1 MRSRTMR
8 EGSVGLLILLG
19 VGLFAAF
26 GLWIQGLQPGKR
38 SFKIFIEFKNAAG
51 LQAGAVV
58 RFRGVTVGKITN
70 IKPKPNLVEVE
81 AELSPAT
88 LIIPKTVVA
97 QVNQSGL
104 ISQTVLELVPTR
116 PLTVPVNTSP
126 LDKNCDGTLI
136 LCNNAQLPGE
146 SGVNFDELVQST
158 GRFATI
164 YSSPQFFNNVNSVIK
179 NTSDAAAEITI
190 LSREFTQLIKATRQ
204 ELKSFAVSAQAISS
218 TANKLGVT
226 ADQVNSLLAT
236 NRTNLVTT
244 LDNLSQTSTQLR
256 SAVGSFSSILDQ
268 TEQGQLIQNLQMLT
282 ANAAKASANLRSASD
297 ALSSPTNLLVLQQT
311 LDSARATFQNAQKI
325 TADLDELT
333 GDPQFRNNLKNL
345 VNGLSGLVSST
356 QRLEQQTQTVQILA
370 PIAASL
376 KQPNPNQP
384 GPILTSPTIGAVE
397 NRAAGNRE

>member
-1 MRSRTMR
+1 MR
-8 EGSVGLLILLG
+8 EGSVGLLILVG
-19 VGLFAAF
+19 VGLFVGIA
-26 GLWIQGLQPGKR
+26 LWIQGLQPGKR
-38 SFKIFIEFKNAAG
+38 TFKIFIEFKNTVG
-51 LQAGAVV
+51 LQTGAVV
-58 RFRGVTVGKITN
+58 RFRGVNVGKITN
-70 IKPKPNLVEVE
+70 IRPKPNLVEVE

-88 LIIPKTVVA
+88 LIIPKNVVA

-104 ISQTVLELVPTR
+104 ISQTAIELVPTR

-146 SGVNFDELVQST
+146 SGVSFDELVQST
-158 GRFATI
+158 ARFATI
-164 YSSPQFFNNVNSVIK
+164 YSSPQFFNNVNSVVK
-179 NTSDAAAEITI
+179 NTSDAAAEIAI
-190 LSREFTQLIKATRQ
+190 LSREFTQLTKATRQ
-204 ELKSFAVSAQAISS
+204 ELKSFSASARAVSA
-218 TANKLGVT
+218 TASKLGVT
-226 ADQVNSLLAT
+226 ADQVNSLLVT

-256 SAVGSFSSILDQ
+256 SAVGSFSSVLGQ
-268 TEQGQLIQNLQMLT
+268 TERGQLIQNLQTLT

-345 VNGLSGLVSST
+345 VNGLSGLISST
-356 QRLEQQTQTVQILA
+356 QRLEQQTQTAQILA

-376 KQPNPNQP
+376 KQRNANEPSSIPTP
-384 GPILTSPTIGAVE
+384 PTIGAVE
-397 NRAAGNRE
+397 NRAEGNRE